1 MHCLYFYICNL
12 ISKRYTM
19 KIFTSA
25 EIREIDAAT
34 IRLEPVT
41 PAGLMERA
49 ATTLFQR
56 IKDIVAPERKINVF
70 AGTGNNGGD
79 GLVLARL
86 MHEDGYFVRV
96 FVVETGAAHSSDFR
110 LNAERLERSGIVPVV
125 LSEPDKFPVISRDEV
140 IIDAI
145 FGTGLRKPP
154 AGVAAAVIRRINS
167 TGAFILSVDVPSGLF
182 CEDNQAADVNSIIRA
197 TRTIT
202 FQFPKLSF
210 MFAGNGAFTGTWEV
224 TDIGLHSETIA
235 AMTTPYHYI
244 LRETVRPLL
253 KERNKFDHKG
263 VFGHVLLIAGS
274 YGKAGAATLS
284 AGAALR
290 TGAGLVTVHTPA
302 SAVLALQAALPEAM
316 VSPDPGEGNVT
327 VIPELGPY
335 DAIGAG
341 PGLGTDP
348 DTASALKDL
357 LQGAGVPL
365 VLDADALNILARNRE
380 WLDMLPPRTVL
391 TPHPGEFRR
400 LTGSESTD
408 FKLLQEQIAFALR
421 HKCVVVLKGAHTS
434 VALPDGKVFFNSTGN
449 PGMAT
454 GGSGDVLTGMITSL
468 LAQGYDP
475 GDAAVTGVYLHGL
488 SGDIALRIHSEE
500 SVIAGDILMNIG
512 RAFRETNF
520 NSLSV
525 YL

>member
-1 MHCLYFYICNL
+1 
-12 ISKRYTM
+12 M

-49 ATTLFQR
+49 ATTLFQQV
-56 IKDIVAPERKINVF
+56 KDIVATERKINVF
-70 AGTGNNGGD
+70 AGPGNNGGD

-86 MHEDGYFVRV
+86 MHEDGYVVRV
-96 FVVETGAAHSSDFR
+96 FIIETGTARSSEFR
-110 LNAERLERSGIVPVV
+110 LNVERLERSGIMPATIAD
-125 LSEPDKFPVISRDEV
+125 PGQMPAIGRDEV

-145 FGTGLRKPP
+145 FGTGLRKSPS
-154 AGVAAAVIRRINS
+154 GVAAGVIQRINE
-167 TGAFILSVDVPSGLF
+167 TGAFIISVDVPSGLF
-182 CEDNQAADVNSIIRA
+182 CEDNADSDRNSIVKA
-197 TRTIT
+197 TKTLT

-210 MFAGNGAFTGTWEV
+210 MFAGNGDYTGAWEV
-224 TDIGLHSETIA
+224 TDIGLHADTISS
-235 AMTTPYHYI
+235 MTTPYHYI
-244 LRETVRPLL
+244 LRETVRPMM

-263 VFGHVLLIAGS
+263 AFGHVLLIAGS
-274 YGKAGAATLS
+274 FGKAGAATLS

-290 TGAGLVTVHTPA
+290 TGAGLVTVHTP
-302 SAVLALQAALPEAM
+302 STAVLALQAALPEAM
-316 VSPDPGEGNVT
+316 VSPDSGTGNVT
-327 VIPELGPY
+327 TLPDLGPY

-348 DTASALKDL
+348 DTATVLKEL
-357 LQGAGVPL
+357 LTNISVPL
-365 VLDADALNILARNRE
+365 VLDADALNILSQNRE
-380 WLDMLPPRTVL
+380 WFDLIPPQTVL

-400 LTGSESTD
+400 LTGTESTD
-408 FKLLQEQIAFALR
+408 YQLMQEQKAFAVR
-421 HKCVVVLKGAHTS
+421 HRCVVVLKGAHTS
-434 VALPDGKVFFNSTGN
+434 VALPDGRIFFNSTGN

-475 GDAAVTGVYLHGL
+475 SSAAVAGVYLHGL
-488 SGDIALRIHSEE
+488 AGDIALRIHSEE

-520 NSLSV
+520 NNFSV

>member
-1 MHCLYFYICNL
+1 
-12 ISKRYTM
+12 M

-34 IRLEPVT
+34 VRLEPVT

-49 ATTLFQR
+49 ATTLFQQV
-56 IKDIVAPERKINVF
+56 KDIVAPERKINVF
-70 AGTGNNGGD
+70 AGPGNNGGD

-86 MHEDGYFVRV
+86 MHEDGYAVRV
-96 FVVETGAAHSSDFR
+96 FVVETGAARSSEFS
-110 LNAERLERSGIVPVV
+110 LNAERLERSGVIPLTIADPGQVPA
-125 LSEPDKFPVISRDEV
+125 IGRDEV

-145 FGTGLRKPP
+145 FGTGLRKSPS
-154 AGVAAAVIRRINS
+154 GVAAGVIRRINE
-167 TGAFILSVDVPSGLF
+167 TGAFVISVDVPSGLF
-182 CEDNQAADVNSIIRA
+182 CEDNQASDRDSIVRA
-197 TRTIT
+197 SKTLT

-210 MFAGNGAFTGTWEV
+210 MFAGNSDYTGEWEV
-224 TDIGLHSETIA
+224 TDIGLHADTISS
-235 AMTTPYHYI
+235 MNTPYHYV
-244 LRETVRPLL
+244 LRETVRPMI

-290 TGAGLVTVHTPA
+290 TGAGLVTVHTPS

-316 VSPDPGEGNVT
+316 VSPDSGTGNVT
-327 VIPELGPY
+327 VLPDLGPY

-348 DTASALKDL
+348 DTVSVLKDL
-357 LQGAGVPL
+357 LKNISVPL
-365 VLDADALNILARNRE
+365 VLDADALNILAQNRE
-380 WLDMLPPRTVL
+380 WLDLLPPETVL

-400 LTGSESTD
+400 LTGTESTD
-408 FKLLQEQIAFALR
+408 FRLMQEQKDFAVR
-421 HKCVVVLKGAHTS
+421 HRCVVVLNGAHTS
-434 VALPDGKVFFNSTGN
+434 VALPDGRVFFNSTGN

-475 GDAAVTGVYLHGL
+475 SGAAVTGVYLHGL
-488 SGDIALRIHSEE
+488 AGDIALRIHSEE

-520 NSLSV
+520 NNFNV

>member
-1 MHCLYFYICNL
+1 
-12 ISKRYTM
+12 M

-25 EIREIDAAT
+25 EIHEIDAAT
-34 IRLEPVT
+34 IRLEPIT

-56 IKDIVAPERKINVF
+56 IKDIVATDRKINVF

-86 MHEDGYFVRV
+86 MHEDGYVVRV
-96 FVVETGAAHSSDFR
+96 FVVETGAAHSSEFR
-110 LNAERLERSGIVPVV
+110 LNAERLERSGLVAA
-125 LSEPDKFPVISRDEV
+125 VISGPEQFPSVGRDEI

-154 AGVAAAVIRRINS
+154 AGAAAGVIRKINS
-167 TGAFILSVDVPSGLF
+167 TGAFVISVDVPSGLF
-182 CEDNQAADVNSIIRA
+182 CEDNAGADRESIVKA
-197 TRTIT
+197 SKTFT

-210 MFAGNGAFTGTWEV
+210 MFPGNGCFTGEWEV
-224 TDIGLHSETIA
+224 LDIGLHADTISSMA
-235 AMTTPYHYI
+235 TPYHYV
-244 LRETVRPLL
+244 LRETVRPML

-263 VFGHVLLIAGS
+263 VFGHALLIAGS

-290 TGAGLVTVHTPA
+290 TGAGLVTVHTPS

-316 VSPDPGEGNVT
+316 VSPDRGTGNVT
-327 VIPELGPY
+327 VLPDLEKY

-348 DTASALKDL
+348 DTADVLKEL
-357 LQGAGVPL
+357 LQKASVPL
-365 VLDADALNILARNRE
+365 VLDADALNILAENRD
-380 WLDMLPPRTVL
+380 WLEMLPPQTVL

-400 LTGSESTD
+400 LTGTDCTD
-408 FKLLQEQIAFALR
+408 FRLLKEQMAFAVKYR
-421 HKCVVVLKGAHTS
+421 CVVVLKGAHSS
-434 VALPDGKVFFNSTGN
+434 VALPDGRVFFNSTGN

-468 LAQGYDP
+468 LAQGYEP
-475 GDAAVTGVYLHGL
+475 ENAAITGVYLHGL
-488 SGDIALRIHSEE
+488 AGDIALRIHSEE
-500 SVIAGDILMNIG
+500 SVIAGDILMNVG

-520 NSLSV
+520 NSFSV

>member
-1 MHCLYFYICNL
+1 
-12 ISKRYTM
+12 M

-34 IRLEPVT
+34 VRLEPVT

-49 ATTLFQR
+49 ATTLFQQV
-56 IKDIVAPERKINVF
+56 KDIVAPERKINVF
-70 AGTGNNGGD
+70 AGPGNNGGD

-86 MHEDGYFVRV
+86 MHEDGYAVRV
-96 FVVETGAAHSSDFR
+96 FVVETGAARSSEFS
-110 LNAERLERSGIVPVV
+110 LNAERLERSGVIPLTIADPGQVPA
-125 LSEPDKFPVISRDEV
+125 IGRDEV

-145 FGTGLRKPP
+145 FGTGLRKSPS
-154 AGVAAAVIRRINS
+154 GVAAGVIRRINE
-167 TGAFILSVDVPSGLF
+167 TGAFVISVDVPSGLF
-182 CEDNQAADVNSIIRA
+182 CEDNQASDRDSIVRA
-197 TRTIT
+197 SKTLT

-210 MFAGNGAFTGTWEV
+210 MFAGNSDYTGEWEV
-224 TDIGLHSETIA
+224 TDIGLHADTISS
-235 AMTTPYHYI
+235 MNTPYHYV
-244 LRETVRPLL
+244 LRETVRPMI

-263 VFGHVLLIAGS
+263 TYGHALLIAGS

-290 TGAGLVTVHTPA
+290 TGAGLVTVHTPS

-316 VSPDPGEGNVT
+316 VSPDSGTGNVT
-327 VIPELGPY
+327 VLPDLGPY

-348 DTASALKDL
+348 DTVSVLKDL
-357 LQGAGVPL
+357 LKNISVPL
-365 VLDADALNILARNRE
+365 VLDADALNILAQNRE
-380 WLDMLPPRTVL
+380 WLDLLPPETVL

-400 LTGSESTD
+400 LTGTESTD
-408 FKLLQEQIAFALR
+408 FRLMQEQKDFAVR
-421 HKCVVVLKGAHTS
+421 HRCVVVLKGAHTS
-434 VALPDGKVFFNSTGN
+434 VALPDGRVFFNSTGN

-475 GDAAVTGVYLHGL
+475 SGAAVTGVYLHGL
-488 SGDIALRIHSEE
+488 AGDIALRIHSEE

-520 NSLSV
+520 NNFNV

>member
-1 MHCLYFYICNL
+1 
-12 ISKRYTM
+12 M

-25 EIREIDAAT
+25 DIREIDAAT

-56 IKDIVAPERKINVF
+56 IKDLVAPERKVSIF
-70 AGTGNNGGD
+70 AGPGNNGGD

-86 MHEDGYFVRV
+86 MHEDGYMVRV
-96 FVVETGAAHSSDFR
+96 FVIETGSARSSEFS
-110 LNAERLERSGIVPVV
+110 LNAERLERSGIMPVTIAGQ
-125 LSEPDKFPVISRDEV
+125 DQFPVISRDEV

-154 AGVAAAVIRRINS
+154 SGAAASVIRLINKA
-167 TGAFILSVDVPSGLF
+167 GAFVISVDVPSGLF
-182 CEDNQAADVNSIIRA
+182 CEDNSGSDRECIVRA
-197 TRTIT
+197 SRTIT

-210 MFAGNGAFTGTWEV
+210 MFAGNGEFTGEWEV
-224 TDIGLHSETIA
+224 IDIGLHADTISA
-235 AMTTPYHYI
+235 RSTPYHYT
-244 LRETVRPLL
+244 LRESVRPML
-253 KERNKFDHKG
+253 KGRNKFDHKG
-263 VFGHVLLIAGS
+263 RFGHVLLLAGS

-290 TGAGLVTVHTPA
+290 AGAGLVTVHTSSA
-302 SAVLALQAALPEAM
+302 SVLALQAALPEAM
-316 VSPDPGEGNVT
+316 VSPDPGTANIT
-327 VIPELGPY
+327 TLPDLSSY
-335 DAIGAG
+335 QAIGAG

-348 DTASALKDL
+348 DTAEVLKEL
-357 LQGAGVPL
+357 LENVTVPL
-365 VLDADALNILARNRE
+365 VLDADALNILSQNRE
-380 WLDMLPPRTVL
+380 MIDMLPPRSIL

-400 LTGSESTD
+400 LTASESTD
-408 FKLLQEQIAFALR
+408 FHLLQEQVLFAGR
-421 HKCVVVLKGAHTS
+421 HRCIVVLKGAHTS
-434 VALPDGKVFFNSTGN
+434 VALPDGRIFFNSTGN

-454 GGSGDVLTGMITSL
+454 GGSGDVLTGMIASL

-475 GDAAVTGVYLHGL
+475 GDAAIAGVYLHGL
-488 SGDIALRIHSEE
+488 AGDIALRIHSEE

-512 RAFRETNF
+512 RAFRETSF
-520 NSLSV
+520 NSFSV

>member
-1 MHCLYFYICNL
+1 
-12 ISKRYTM
+12 M

-70 AGTGNNGGD
+70 AGPGNNGGD
-79 GLVLARL
+79 GLVLAKL

-96 FVVETGAAHSSDFR
+96 FVVETGSARSNEFR
-110 LNAERLERSGIVPVV
+110 LNSDRLERSGIIPF
-125 LSEPDKFPVISRDEV
+125 LLADTAQFPAIGRDEV

-154 AGVAAAVIRRINS
+154 AGIAAEVIRRINE
-167 TGAFILSVDVPSGLF
+167 TCAFIISVDVPSGLF
-182 CEDNQAADVNSIIRA
+182 CEDNSSSDRDSVVRA
-197 TRTIT
+197 TQTIT
-202 FQFPKLSF
+202 FQFPKLAF
-210 MFAGNGAFTGTWEV
+210 LFAGYGIYTGTWEV
-224 TDIGLHSETIA
+224 IDIGLHSETIS
-235 AMTTPYHYI
+235 AMKTPYHYI
-244 LRETVRPLL
+244 LRENVRPLL
-253 KERNKFDHKG
+253 KTRCKFDHKG
-263 VFGHVLLIAGS
+263 TFGHALLVAGS
-274 YGKAGAATLS
+274 YGKAGAAILS

-290 TGAGLVTVHTPA
+290 TGSGLVTVHTPA
-302 SAVLALQAALPEAM
+302 SSVLALQAALPEAM
-316 VSPDPGEGNVT
+316 VSPDPGSSNVT
-327 VIPELGPY
+327 ALPDLTQY

-348 DTASALKDL
+348 DTATVLKSL
-357 LQGAGVPL
+357 LERAAVPV
-365 VLDADALNILARNRE
+365 VLDADALNILSQHRE
-380 WLDMLPPRTVL
+380 WFDLLSPRTIL

-400 LTGSESTD
+400 LTGTESSD
-408 FKLLQEQIAFALR
+408 FRLMEEQRDFAVR
-421 HKCVVVLKGAHTS
+421 HRCVVVLKGAYTS
-434 VALPDGKVFFNSTGN
+434 VALPDGMVYFNSTGN

-468 LAQGYDP
+468 LAQGYEP
-475 GDAAVTGVYLHGL
+475 ADAAITGVYLHGL

-512 RAFRETNF
+512 RAFRETHFTNF
-520 NSLSV
+520 SV